1 MTKARNAPNEQGM
14 VRAGRSI
21 NHSFQW
27 DADRGMYLAHWGLRE
42 APFSPRLDPR
52 AFHASPVHN
61 EALARLLFLVDER
74 RRVGLLLGD
83 AGTGKSLLLATLA
96 RELRATTPNVA
107 VINLLGAEPQGFLW
121 NVAAALGAN
130 PDIQAGTH
138 ELWRTVTDQIAA
150 ARYQQLPT
158 VLLLDDADRASREC
172 QAAVL
177 RLAHADLAPEARLT
191 LVLASRLN
199 NSHRLDRRLLELAEL
214 RVDLVPWEEV
224 DTAAFVNEALLKAG
238 RHEPAFEEGALA
250 RLHLLSQG
258 IPRHVCQLAELAL
271 VAGAGENLRRID
283 AATLEAVYHE
293 LGVVETFAE

>member
-1 MTKARNAPNEQGM
+1 
-14 VRAGRSI
+14 
-21 NHSFQW
+21 
-27 DADRGMYLAHWGLRE
+27 MYLAHWGLRE

-74 RRVGLLLGD
+74 RRVGLLLGES
-83 AGTGKSLLLATLA
+83 GTGKSLLLATLA

-107 VINLLGAEPQGFLW
+107 VLNLLGTDPQGFLW
-121 NVAAALGAN
+121 GVSAALGAN
-130 PDIQAGTH
+130 PDVQANTH

-172 QAAVL
+172 QTAVL
-177 RLAHADLAPEARLT
+177 RLAHADLAPEARFT

-199 NSHRLDRRLLELAEL
+199 TSQRLDRRLLELAEL

-224 DTAAFVNEALLKAG
+224 DTAAFVHEALARAG
-238 RHEPAFEEGALA
+238 RSEPAFEEGALA
-250 RLHLLSQG
+250 RLHLLAQG

-271 VAGAGENLRRID
+271 VAGAGEHLRRID